1 MIPPP
6 PHIMS
11 ERGGNG
17 MPSINEVIERA
28 ARLRPD
34 CYDDETKAGWLIEL
48 DGKLYREVVLRHKL
62 TNGQGLNG
70 PLGGG
75 CPECGGTEIEWDPE
89 LDVNTCKT
97 CGWSELPSVP
107 TAYPEDGDKPLLVG
121 SPHDRL
127 YELYLL
133 AQADFYN
140 REMDNYNNSV
150 SAYNAAVDEWRQSYH
165 RTHAPVSAG
174 GFANL
179 F

>member
-6 PHIMS
+6 PYTMS

-62 TNGQGLNG
+62 TPGEAVKGKTVTV
-70 PLGGG
+70 
-75 CPECGGTEIEWDPE
+75 CPECGSEDIYYDGAMD
-89 LDVNTCKT
+89 C
-97 CGWSELPSVP
+97 CSCQACRWSELPSVP

-165 RTHAPVSAG
+165 RTHAPVSTG